1 MVEELRNC
9 IFICVLAIVD
19 LVPAKAPNG
28 LSSRF
33 LTVFAVFSCEYF
45 LAGANVAVC
54 FVKSNTLAFVPTRQ
68 VATWRLQREKQ
79 NNNNNNTYSLH
90 LLFAY
95 IIAGILFTRISI

>member
-1 MVEELRNC
+1 MMEELRNY

-68 VATWRLQREKQ
+68 LATRRLQKEK
-79 NNNNNNTYSLH
+79 NNI
-90 LLFAY
+90 F
-95 IIAGILFTRISI
+95 IASPVCLYLRGYFIHKDKYLNR

>member
-1 MVEELRNC
+1 MMEELRNY
-9 IFICVLAIVD
+9 IFICVLAIID

-68 VATWRLQREKQ
+68 AATWRLQKEKK
-79 NNNNNNTYSLH
+79 NNNNNTYSLH
-90 LLFAY
+90 PLFAY
-95 IIAGILFTRISI
+95 IMAGILFTRISI